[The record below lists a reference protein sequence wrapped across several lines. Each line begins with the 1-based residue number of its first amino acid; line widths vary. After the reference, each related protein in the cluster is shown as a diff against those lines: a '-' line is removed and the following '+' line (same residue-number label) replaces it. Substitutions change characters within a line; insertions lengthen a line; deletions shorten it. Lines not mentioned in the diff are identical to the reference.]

1 VNSDTLLVAARGL
14 RKAYGLRVVLDGLDL
29 AAHAG
34 EVVGLLGPNGAGKS
48 TTLGILATQLKPDA
62 GEIQIAGLDCRVQT
76 PAVRRQ
82 LGFVPQSIALYPSLS
97 GLRNVE
103 LFARM
108 HGLDRRVARKNAWL
122 MLEEVGL
129 AERAHDSAATLSGGM
144 QRRLNLAC
152 GIVHQP
158 SVVLLDEPTVGID
171 PQSREKILE
180 TVRKIADENGVAVI
194 YSTHYME
201 EVERLCDRV
210 LLIDYGK
217 VVASG
222 TVAEVI
228 ALGGRHPRIEITFR
242 RPPDPGWLKG
252 LTAVTQVPAVN
263 NLVTHTAPDCIT
275 LALAN
280 PADTGRVFERANTS
294 GGEVLEFTVHAPNL
308 SDAFIT
314 LTGHALRDGGRSAP

>member
-1 VNSDTLLVAARGL
+1 L
-14 RKAYGLRVVLDGLDL
+14 VLDGLDL
-29 AAHAG
+29 TAHAG

-48 TTLGILATQLKPDA
+48 TTLGILATQLKPDS
-62 GEIQIAGLDCRVQT
+62 GDVWIAGLDCRTQT
-76 PAVRRQ
+76 SGIRHQ
-82 LGFVPQSIALYPSLS
+82 LGFVPQTIALYPSLS
-97 GLRNVE
+97 GLRNLA

-108 HGLDRRVARKNAWL
+108 HGLNRQIARRSAWI

-129 AERAHDSAATLSGGM
+129 SDRAYDSVGTLSGGM

-152 GIVHQP
+152 GIVHHP

-180 TVRKIADENGVAVI
+180 IVRKIADENRVAVI

-222 TVAEVI
+222 TVAGVI
-228 ALGGRHPRIEITFR
+228 ALAGGHPRIEITFR
-242 RPPDPGWLKG
+242 RPPDPGWLEG
-252 LTAVTQVPAVN
+252 LPAVTQVSAVN
-263 NLVTHTAPDCIT
+263 NLVTNPASDCVT

-294 GGEVLEFTVHAPNL
+294 GGEVIEFTVHAPNL